1 MDQDTNLVF
10 AQMLGLI
17 SKHKQWIR
25 EDLTINQRNE
35 LIYLLDQ
42 LKARIREEEKIE
54 LCNVTYNNIDIE
66 TSLVDLVIP
75 KNLLLKI
82 N

>member
-42 LKARIREEEKIE
+42 L
-54 LCNVTYNNIDIE
+54 
-66 TSLVDLVIP
+66 
-75 KNLLLKI
+75 
-82 N
+82 